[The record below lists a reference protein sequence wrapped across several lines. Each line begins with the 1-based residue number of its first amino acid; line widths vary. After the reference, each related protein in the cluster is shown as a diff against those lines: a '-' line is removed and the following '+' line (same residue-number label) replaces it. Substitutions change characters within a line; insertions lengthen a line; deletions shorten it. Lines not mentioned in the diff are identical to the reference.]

1 MMPAVCAEMKATDSK
16 ADKKKL
22 GKLKKEL
29 EDAKAQVDKEKE
41 AVEKKKKQ
49 IEERKGLAKERDE
62 KRDRRP
68 SPHSLCVCC
77 VSVQSLTSGAHGFAQ
92 SMALGR

>member
-22 GKLKKEL
+22 GKLEKEL
-29 EDAKAQVDKEKE
+29 EEAKKQVKKEE
-41 AVEKKKKQ
+41 ADVVKKKKQ
-49 IEERKGLAKERDE
+49 IEGRRGLAKERDE

-77 VSVQSLTSGAHGFAQ
+77 VSVQSLTSGAWFAQ

>member
-29 EDAKAQVDKEKE
+29 DDAKEQVDKEKE
-41 AVEKKKKQ
+41 DVEKKKKQ
-49 IEERKGLAKERDE
+49 IEERRGLAKERDE

-68 SPHSLCVCC
+68 SPHSLCVC
-77 VSVQSLTSGAHGFAQ
+77 VSVQSLKSGAWFAQ